1 MINAGERRH
10 YLIVEV
16 PKKTPDGRG
25 GFTDTWT
32 PKYRV
37 WAKMSPISARE
48 KIAAD
53 KPEMNVSHA
62 ITIPY
67 MDGFK
72 PEWLLTKRSRVFEI
86 VSVINPGECNDDL
99 QLLCKE
105 RLS

>member
-10 YLIVEV
+10 YMTVEV
-16 PKKTPDGRG
+16 PKKTPDGHG
-25 GFTDTWT
+25 GFTNTWT

-37 WAKMSPISARE
+37 WAKLSPISARE
-48 KIAAD
+48 KIVAD

-67 MDGFK
+67 TDGFK
-72 PEWLLTKRSRVFEI
+72 PEWRLTKRSRIFEI